1 MVVSLTLSLLLYR
14 EKRKGRLE
22 EIDPVR
28 VVYNAQAGAHI
39 GVQEGMELIELS
51 GEIPMIMAEVGAS
64 CSAEG
69 GQFIA
74 SDSENIIIYETVDK
88 E

>member
-39 GVQEGMELIELS
+39 GVQEEIELIERP
-51 GEIPMIMAEVGAS
+51 GESPMIMAKVGAS

-74 SDSENIIIYETVDK
+74 SDSENIYETVDK

>member
-39 GVQEGMELIELS
+39 GVQEEIELVERP
-51 GEIPMIMAEVGAS
+51 GESPIIMAEVGAS
-64 CSAEG
+64 CLAEG
-69 GQFIA
+69 GHFIALA
-74 SDSENIIIYETVDK
+74 SDSENIYETVDK